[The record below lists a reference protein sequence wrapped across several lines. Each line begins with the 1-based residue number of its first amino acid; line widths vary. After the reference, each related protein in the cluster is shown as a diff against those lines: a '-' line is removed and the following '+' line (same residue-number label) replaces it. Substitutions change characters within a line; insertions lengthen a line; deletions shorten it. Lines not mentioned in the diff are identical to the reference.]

1 MASTNAHQIKNN
13 DQNSLCGLGDKIRR
27 LTAGVCLFTQIFFP
41 VMATAQNVVHAK
53 PQTTVSSAPPRI
65 ENNTVPYTLGAL
77 ESAQSVAD
85 RFGISLEELRRL
97 NQFRTFA
104 RGFDNVRQGEELDV
118 PATTSQKSHEQQNA
132 VPPANGEN
140 TLENQIASTS
150 QRVGTLL
157 SQDMNSEQ
165 ACGMARGWA
174 SSEASGAMTDWLNNF
189 GTARISL
196 GVDEDFSL
204 KNSQFDFLHP
214 WYDTPDYLLFSQHTL
229 HRTDDRTQINTGLGW
244 RHFTSSWMSGIN
256 LFFDHDLSRYH
267 SRAGLGA
274 EYWRDYLKLSSNAYI
289 GLTGW
294 RSAPELDY
302 DYEARPANGW
312 DLRAEGWLPA
322 WPQLGGKLVYE
333 QYYGDEVALF
343 DKNDRQSNPHAI
355 TAGLNYTPFPLLTL
369 SAEQRQG
376 KQGENDTRFAVD
388 LTWQPSSSMQKQL
401 NPDEVAGRRSLA
413 GSRYDLIDRNNN
425 IVLEYRKK
433 ELIRLSLLDPVK
445 GKSGEIKP
453 LVSSLQ
459 TKYALK
465 GYNIEAA
472 ALEAAGGKV
481 STSGKDITVTLP
493 GYRFTNT
500 PETDNTWSID
510 VTAEDVKGNMSRHE
524 QSMVVIQAPTLS
536 QKDSLL
542 SVNPLTVAADKK
554 STTTLTVTAH
564 DSDGTPVP
572 GLALQTR
579 SEGVQDIT
587 LSDWTDNGDGSY
599 IQMLTAGTTSGSVT
613 LTPQI
618 NGESAVK
625 ESIVVN
631 IVPVVSSRDHSSIT
645 IDNVSYYAGDDIKV
659 RVELKDDSNQ
669 PVAYQKEEL
678 VKAVTVENSKPG
690 ATIVWH
696 EEQPGVY
703 AANYPAHKQ
712 GTALR
717 AQLSLHNWNAP
728 LQSHIYNIEANQ
740 NKARVAT
747 LSATNNDVYA
757 DKKTFNTLTINVTD
771 ESDNPLINHQVTFK
785 NEKGSAEFVEPPQQN
800 TDGYGVATINMV
812 SQVAE
817 ENTISATLPNGFSQR
832 IIAKFVSDSSTPK
845 FKQLVADPDTIIAGN
860 SQGSTLTA
868 TVTDFH
874 NNPLKDMKVNFVAP
888 GGSQLDNTTAT
899 TDQSGIVRVHL
910 TSSKAG
916 SYSVD
921 ASLEVDKNIHQS
933 VTITVVPNREQSVMT
948 LNAGSGSAIANNTNT
963 VILTASVKDVYG
975 HPLPD
980 EDVKFTLP
988 ASMTG
993 NFTLSSETARTD
1005 ANGDAVV
1012 TLRGTKA
1019 GEFTVTAT
1027 LTRNNT
1033 VAYQQVTFIGDT
1045 NSAQLQ
1051 PLTAS
1056 LNSIVAGNSTGSTL
1070 TATILDAYQ
1079 NPLKDQ
1085 LVTFQSNDVTLSGT
1099 EVTTNTLG
1107 QATVTM
1113 TSNIAGQHNVV
1124 VSRKAQASDNKT
1136 FSLSV
1141 LPDESSAKVISITGA
1156 EKTITVGENITLRIL
1171 VQDAFN
1177 NVIAGQR
1184 VRLSAQP
1191 TTNITIGDTAYTDN
1205 NGYAYV
1211 NLLSTQPGVY
1221 QVTATLDNNSSSKVD
1236 VNVANGKLELTSSKP
1251 ETTVHNSE
1259 GITLTATA
1267 RNAARGELMPGQII
1281 TFSVTPEG
1289 ATLSNTGEVL
1299 TDQSGQAKVTLTS
1312 DKVNVYTVT
1321 AIMGKDVP
1329 VQSQVTVAVKA
1340 DAKTAHVVSV
1350 VASPDTITADGIDS
1364 STITSR
1370 VEDDYGFPV
1379 EGVDV
1384 SYALDTK
1391 GSPVVNIPT
1400 TRTDQS
1406 GQVMATITSTLAET
1420 LTVNVQV
1427 PGTAN
1432 QSATITLVAG
1442 TADES
1447 KSILKS
1453 DVGTLKADYQQS
1465 AKLTLTL
1472 QDKYG
1477 NPIVTSDHLEFVQ
1490 SGPFVNFL
1498 KLSDIDYSQRNYGE
1512 YTVTVTGG
1520 KEGTATLIPML
1531 NGVHQ
1536 ANLSISLNLIH
1547 SIKEM
1552 SGHVTAN
1559 NHTFSTAKFPSEG
1572 FAGAYYTLNNDN
1584 FEAGKTVDD
1593 YMFSSSQSW
1602 VSVDA
1607 SGKVSFANIGD
1618 QTSVTIS
1625 AVPRQG
1631 GTTYQTLIKL
1641 KGWWVNNGNHTNIWL
1656 AANALCHAK
1665 NDGYNLPG
1673 ITHLTSGENKRT
1685 QGSLYGEWGNVGA
1698 FSSNSQFTPG
1708 AYWTS
1713 ESDDYSRHYYVQM
1726 LTGMTGSDA
1735 DSSPQLTACRKS
1747 L

>member
-1 MASTNAHQIKNN
+1 S
-13 DQNSLCGLGDKIRR
+13 
-27 LTAGVCLFTQIFFP
+27 
-41 VMATAQNVVHAK
+41 
-53 PQTTVSSAPPRI
+53 
-65 ENNTVPYTLGAL
+65 
-77 ESAQSVAD
+77 
-85 RFGISLEELRRL
+85 
-97 NQFRTFA
+97 
-104 RGFDNVRQGEELDV
+104 
-118 PATTSQKSHEQQNA
+118 
-132 VPPANGEN
+132 
-140 TLENQIASTS
+140 
-150 QRVGTLL
+150 
-157 SQDMNSEQ
+157 
-165 ACGMARGWA
+165 GMARGWA

-294 RSAPELDY
+294 RSAPELDN
-302 DYEARPANGW
+302 DFEARPANGW

-510 VTAEDVKGNMSRHE
+510 VTAEDVKGNLSRHE

-599 IQMLTAGTTSGSVT
+599 TQILTAGTTSGSVT

-703 AANYPAHKQ
+703 AANYPAYKQ

-771 ESDNPLINHQVTFK
+771 ESDNPLTNHQVTFK

-800 TDGYGVATINMV
+800 TDAYGVATINMV

-868 TVTDFH
+868 IITDFH

-948 LNAGSGSAIANNTNT
+948 LNAGSGSAIANNTNIVT
-963 VILTASVKDVYG
+963 LTASVKDVYG

-1085 LVTFQSNDVTLSGT
+1085 LVTFQSNDVTLSET

-1267 RNAARGELMPGQII
+1267 RNARGELMPGQII

-1379 EGVDV
+1379 EGVDI
-1384 SYALDTK
+1384 SHGLDTK

-1406 GQVMATITSTLAET
+1406 GQVTATITSTLAET

-1453 DVGTLKADYQQS
+1453 DVDTLKADYQQS

-1536 ANLSISLNLIH
+1536 ANLSISLNLIQ

-1593 YMFSSSQSW
+1593 YMFSSSQGW

>member
-27 LTAGVCLFTQIFFP
+27 LTAGVCLFTQFFSP
-41 VMATAQNVVHAK
+41 SWRRHKMWYMLNLRRQFHL
-53 PQTTVSSAPPRI
+53 PPPLL

-77 ESAQSVAD
+77 ESAQSVAN

-165 ACGMARGWA
+165 ASGMARGWA

-256 LFFDHDLSRYH
+256 LFFFDHDLSRYH

-294 RSAPELDY
+294 RSAPELDN
-302 DYEARPANGW
+302 DFEARPANGW

-510 VTAEDVKGNMSRHE
+510 VTAEDVKGNLSRHE

-599 IQMLTAGTTSGSVT
+599 TQILTAGTTSGSVT

-703 AANYPAHKQ
+703 AANYPAYKQ

-771 ESDNPLINHQVTFK
+771 ESDNPLTNHQVTFK

-800 TDGYGVATINMV
+800 TDAYGVATINMV

-868 TVTDFH
+868 IITDFH

-948 LNAGSGSAIANNTNT
+948 LNAGSGSAIANNTNIVT
-963 VILTASVKDVYG
+963 LTASVKDVYG

-1085 LVTFQSNDVTLSGT
+1085 LVTFQSNDVTLSET

-1267 RNAARGELMPGQII
+1267 RNARGELMPGQII

-1379 EGVDV
+1379 EGVDI
-1384 SYALDTK
+1384 SHGLDTK

-1406 GQVMATITSTLAET
+1406 GQVTATITSTLAET

-1453 DVGTLKADYQQS
+1453 DVDTLKADYQQS

-1536 ANLSISLNLIH
+1536 ANLSISLNLIQ

-1593 YMFSSSQSW
+1593 YMFSSSQGW

>member
-1 MASTNAHQIKNN
+1 M
-13 DQNSLCGLGDKIRR
+13 
-27 LTAGVCLFTQIFFP
+27 
-41 VMATAQNVVHAK
+41 
-53 PQTTVSSAPPRI
+53 
-65 ENNTVPYTLGAL
+65 PYTLGAL

-1267 RNAARGELMPGQII
+1267 RNARGELMPGQII

>member
-27 LTAGVCLFTQIFFP
+27 LTAGVCLFTQFFFP

-53 PQTTVSSAPPRI
+53 PQTTVSSAPPLL

-132 VPPANGEN
+132 IPPANGEN
-140 TLENQIASTS
+140 MLENQIASTS
-150 QRVGTLL
+150 QRVGSLL

-165 ACGMARGWA
+165 ASGMARGWA

-189 GTARISL
+189 GTAKISL

-294 RSAPELDY
+294 RSAPELDN
-302 DYEARPANGW
+302 DFEARPANGW

-401 NPDEVAGRRSLA
+401 NSDEVAGRRSLA

-510 VTAEDVKGNMSRHE
+510 VTAEDVKGNLSRHE

-599 IQMLTAGTTSGSVT
+599 TQMLTAGTTSGSVT

-659 RVELKDDSNQ
+659 RVELKDESNQ

-690 ATIVWH
+690 TTIVWH

-703 AANYPAHKQ
+703 TANYPAHKQ

-771 ESDNPLINHQVTFK
+771 ESDNPLTNHQVTFK

-868 TVTDFH
+868 IVTDFH

-948 LNAGSGSAIANNTNT
+948 LNARSGSAIANNTNIVT
-963 VILTASVKDVYG
+963 LTASVKDVYG

-1005 ANGDAVV
+1005 ANGDSVV

-1033 VAYQQVTFIGDT
+1033 VAYQQVSFIGDT

-1136 FSLSV
+1136 FNLSV

-1267 RNAARGELMPGQII
+1267 RNARGELMPGQII

-1384 SYALDTK
+1384 SHGLDTK

-1406 GQVMATITSTLAET
+1406 GQVTATITSTLAET

-1453 DVGTLKADYQQS
+1453 DVDTLKADYQQS

-1536 ANLSISLNLIH
+1536 ANLSISLNLIQ

-1593 YMFSSSQSW
+1593 YMFSSSQGW

>member
-1 MASTNAHQIKNN
+1 M
-13 DQNSLCGLGDKIRR
+13 
-27 LTAGVCLFTQIFFP
+27 
-41 VMATAQNVVHAK
+41 
-53 PQTTVSSAPPRI
+53 
-65 ENNTVPYTLGAL
+65 PYTLGAL

-132 VPPANGEN
+132 IPPANGEN

-165 ACGMARGWA
+165 ASGMARGWA

-189 GTARISL
+189 GTAKISL

-302 DYEARPANGW
+302 DFEARPANGW

-510 VTAEDVKGNMSRHE
+510 VTAEDVKGNLSRHE

-542 SVNPLTVAADKK
+542 SVNPLTVVADKK

-599 IQMLTAGTTSGSVT
+599 TQILTAGTTSGSVT

-771 ESDNPLINHQVTFK
+771 ESDNPLTNHQVTFK

-868 TVTDFH
+868 IVTDFH

-963 VILTASVKDVYG
+963 ATLTASVKDVYG

-1205 NGYAYV
+1205 NGFAYV

-1267 RNAARGELMPGQII
+1267 RNARGELMPGQII

-1289 ATLSNTGEVL
+1289 ATLSNTGEIL

-1406 GQVMATITSTLAET
+1406 GQVTATITSTLAET

-1453 DVGTLKADYQQS
+1453 DVDTLKADYQQS

-1593 YMFSSSQSW
+1593 YMFSSSQGW

>member
-53 PQTTVSSAPPRI
+53 PQTTVSSAPPLI

-132 VPPANGEN
+132 IPPANGEN

-165 ACGMARGWA
+165 ASGMARGWA

-302 DYEARPANGW
+302 DFEARPANGW

-510 VTAEDVKGNMSRHE
+510 VTAEDVKGNLSRHE

-599 IQMLTAGTTSGSVT
+599 TQILTAGTTSGSVT

-659 RVELKDDSNQ
+659 RVELKDESNQ

-703 AANYPAHKQ
+703 TANYPAHKQ

-771 ESDNPLINHQVTFK
+771 ESDNPLTNHQVTFK

-868 TVTDFH
+868 IVTDFH

-933 VTITVVPNREQSVMT
+933 VTITVVPNREQSVLT

-963 VILTASVKDVYG
+963 ATLTASVKDVYG

-1211 NLLSTQPGVY
+1211 SLLSTQPGVY

-1267 RNAARGELMPGQII
+1267 RNARGELMPGQII

-1406 GQVMATITSTLAET
+1406 GQVTATITSTLAET

-1453 DVGTLKADYQQS
+1453 DVDTLKADYQQS

-1593 YMFSSSQSW
+1593 YMFSSSQGW

>member
-53 PQTTVSSAPPRI
+53 PQTTVSSAPPLL

-132 VPPANGEN
+132 IPPANGEN

-165 ACGMARGWA
+165 ASGMARGWA

-294 RSAPELDY
+294 RSAPELDN
-302 DYEARPANGW
+302 DFEARPANGW

-510 VTAEDVKGNMSRHE
+510 VTAEDVKGNLSRHE

-690 ATIVWH
+690 TTIVWH

-868 TVTDFH
+868 IVTDFH

-921 ASLEVDKNIHQS
+921 ASLEVNKNIHQS

-948 LNAGSGSAIANNTNT
+948 LNAGSGSAIANNTNIVT
-963 VILTASVKDVYG
+963 LTASVKDVYG

-1171 VQDAFN
+1171 VQDVFN

-1259 GITLTATA
+1259 DITLTATA
-1267 RNAARGELMPGQII
+1267 RNARGELMPGQII

-1384 SYALDTK
+1384 SYTLDTK
-1391 GSPVVNIPT
+1391 GRPVVNIPT

-1406 GQVMATITSTLAET
+1406 GQVTATITSTLAET

-1432 QSATITLVAG
+1432 QSAAITLIAG

-1453 DVGTLKADYQQS
+1453 DVSTLMADYQHS

-1536 ANLSISLNLIH
+1536 ANLSVSLNLIR

-1698 FSSNSQFTPG
+1698 FSSNSQFTQG

-1713 ESDDYSRHYYVQM
+1713 ESDDYNRHYYVQM

>member
-1 MASTNAHQIKNN
+1 M
-13 DQNSLCGLGDKIRR
+13 
-27 LTAGVCLFTQIFFP
+27 
-41 VMATAQNVVHAK
+41 
-53 PQTTVSSAPPRI
+53 
-65 ENNTVPYTLGAL
+65 PYTLGAL

-165 ACGMARGWA
+165 ASGMARGWA

-302 DYEARPANGW
+302 DFEARPANGW

-510 VTAEDVKGNMSRHE
+510 VTAEDVKGNLSRHE

-740 NKARVAT
+740 NMARVAT

-868 TVTDFH
+868 IVTDFH

-948 LNAGSGSAIANNTNT
+948 LNAGSGSAIANNTNIVT
-963 VILTASVKDVYG
+963 LTASVKDVYG

-1033 VAYQQVTFIGDT
+1033 VVYQQVTFIGDT

-1267 RNAARGELMPGQII
+1267 RNARGELMPGQII

-1384 SYALDTK
+1384 SYTLDTK
-1391 GSPVVNIPT
+1391 GRPVVNIPT

-1406 GQVMATITSTLAET
+1406 GQVTATITSTLAET

-1432 QSATITLVAG
+1432 QSAAITLIAG

-1453 DVGTLKADYQQS
+1453 DVSTLMADYQHS

-1536 ANLSISLNLIH
+1536 ANLSVSLNLIR

-1698 FSSNSQFTPG
+1698 FSSNSQFTQG

-1713 ESDDYSRHYYVQM
+1713 ESDDYNRHYYVQM

>member
-27 LTAGVCLFTQIFFP
+27 LTAGVCLFTQFFFP

-53 PQTTVSSAPPRI
+53 PQTTVSSAPPLL

-132 VPPANGEN
+132 IPPANGEN

-165 ACGMARGWA
+165 ASGMARGWA

-229 HRTDDRTQINTGLGW
+229 HRTDDRTQINIGLGW

-294 RSAPELDY
+294 RSAPELDN
-302 DYEARPANGW
+302 DFEARPANGW

-510 VTAEDVKGNMSRHE
+510 VTAEDVKGNLSRHE

-599 IQMLTAGTTSGSVT
+599 IQILTAGTTSGSVT

-948 LNAGSGSAIANNTNT
+948 LNAGSGSAIANNTNIVT
-963 VILTASVKDVYG
+963 LTASVKDVYG

-1124 VSRKAQASDNKT
+1124 VSRKAQASNNKT

-1267 RNAARGELMPGQII
+1267 RNARGELMPGQII

-1384 SYALDTK
+1384 SHGLDTK

-1406 GQVMATITSTLAET
+1406 GQVTATITSTLAET

-1447 KSILKS
+1447 KSLLKS
-1453 DVGTLKADYQQS
+1453 DVDTLKADYQQS

-1536 ANLSISLNLIH
+1536 ANLSVSLNLIH

>member
-1 MASTNAHQIKNN
+1 
-13 DQNSLCGLGDKIRR
+13 
-27 LTAGVCLFTQIFFP
+27 
-41 VMATAQNVVHAK
+41 
-53 PQTTVSSAPPRI
+53 
-65 ENNTVPYTLGAL
+65 
-77 ESAQSVAD
+77 
-85 RFGISLEELRRL
+85 
-97 NQFRTFA
+97 
-104 RGFDNVRQGEELDV
+104 
-118 PATTSQKSHEQQNA
+118 
-132 VPPANGEN
+132 
-140 TLENQIASTS
+140 
-150 QRVGTLL
+150 
-157 SQDMNSEQ
+157 
-165 ACGMARGWA
+165 
-174 SSEASGAMTDWLNNF
+174 
-189 GTARISL
+189 
-196 GVDEDFSL
+196 VDEDFSL

-294 RSAPELDY
+294 RSAPELDN
-302 DYEARPANGW
+302 DFEARPANGW

-510 VTAEDVKGNMSRHE
+510 VTAEDVKGNLSRHE

-599 IQMLTAGTTSGSVT
+599 TQILTAGTTSGSVT

-703 AANYPAHKQ
+703 AANYPAYKQ

-771 ESDNPLINHQVTFK
+771 ESDNPLTNHQVTFK

-800 TDGYGVATINMV
+800 TDAYGVATINMV

-868 TVTDFH
+868 IITDFH

-948 LNAGSGSAIANNTNT
+948 LNAGSGSAIANNTNIVT
-963 VILTASVKDVYG
+963 LTASVKDVYG

-1085 LVTFQSNDVTLSGT
+1085 LVTFQSNDVTLSET

-1267 RNAARGELMPGQII
+1267 RNARGELMPGQII

-1379 EGVDV
+1379 EGVDI
-1384 SYALDTK
+1384 SHGLDTK

-1406 GQVMATITSTLAET
+1406 GQVTATITSTLAET

-1453 DVGTLKADYQQS
+1453 DVDTLKADYQQS

-1536 ANLSISLNLIH
+1536 ANLSISLNLIQ

-1593 YMFSSSQSW
+1593 YMFSSSQGW

>member
-53 PQTTVSSAPPRI
+53 PQTTVSSAPPLI

-132 VPPANGEN
+132 IPPANGEN

-165 ACGMARGWA
+165 ASGMARGWA

-302 DYEARPANGW
+302 DFEARPANGW

-510 VTAEDVKGNMSRHE
+510 VTAEDVKGNLSRHE

-599 IQMLTAGTTSGSVT
+599 TQILTAGTTSGSVT

-800 TDGYGVATINMV
+800 TDAYGVATINMV

-845 FKQLVADPDTIIAGN
+845 FKQLVAVPDTIIAGN

-963 VILTASVKDVYG
+963 VTLTASVKDVYG

-1033 VAYQQVTFIGDT
+1033 VVYQQVTFIGDT

-1124 VSRKAQASDNKT
+1124 VSRKAQSSDNKM

-1171 VQDAFN
+1171 VHDAFN

-1267 RNAARGELMPGQII
+1267 RNARGELMPGQII

-1384 SYALDTK
+1384 SHGLDTK

-1406 GQVMATITSTLAET
+1406 GQVTATITSTLAET

-1453 DVGTLKADYQQS
+1453 DVDTLKADYQQS

-1593 YMFSSSQSW
+1593 YMFSSSQGW

>member
-1 MASTNAHQIKNN
+1 M
-13 DQNSLCGLGDKIRR
+13 
-27 LTAGVCLFTQIFFP
+27 
-41 VMATAQNVVHAK
+41 
-53 PQTTVSSAPPRI
+53 
-65 ENNTVPYTLGAL
+65 
-77 ESAQSVAD
+77 
-85 RFGISLEELRRL
+85 
-97 NQFRTFA
+97 
-104 RGFDNVRQGEELDV
+104 
-118 PATTSQKSHEQQNA
+118 
-132 VPPANGEN
+132 
-140 TLENQIASTS
+140 
-150 QRVGTLL
+150 
-157 SQDMNSEQ
+157 
-165 ACGMARGWA
+165 
-174 SSEASGAMTDWLNNF
+174 
-189 GTARISL
+189 
-196 GVDEDFSL
+196 
-204 KNSQFDFLHP
+204 
-214 WYDTPDYLLFSQHTL
+214 
-229 HRTDDRTQINTGLGW
+229 
-244 RHFTSSWMSGIN
+244 
-256 LFFDHDLSRYH
+256 
-267 SRAGLGA
+267 
-274 EYWRDYLKLSSNAYI
+274 
-289 GLTGW
+289 
-294 RSAPELDY
+294 DY
-302 DYEARPANGW
+302 DFEARPANGW

-453 LVSSLQ
+453 LVSSIQ

-510 VTAEDVKGNMSRHE
+510 VTAEDVKGNLSRHE

-599 IQMLTAGTTSGSVT
+599 TQILTAGTTSGSVT

-800 TDGYGVATINMV
+800 TDAYGVATINMV

-868 TVTDFH
+868 IVTDFH

-948 LNAGSGSAIANNTNT
+948 LNAGSGSAIANNTNIVT
-963 VILTASVKDVYG
+963 LTASVKDVYG

-1027 LTRNNT
+1027 LIRNNT
-1033 VAYQQVTFIGDT
+1033 VAHQQVTFIGDT

-1205 NGYAYV
+1205 NGFAYV

-1267 RNAARGELMPGQII
+1267 RNARGELMPGQII

-1384 SYALDTK
+1384 SHGLDTK
-1391 GSPVVNIPT
+1391 GSSVVNIPT

-1406 GQVMATITSTLAET
+1406 GQVTATITSTLAET

-1453 DVGTLKADYQQS
+1453 DVDTLKADYQQS

>member
-1 MASTNAHQIKNN
+1 
-13 DQNSLCGLGDKIRR
+13 
-27 LTAGVCLFTQIFFP
+27 
-41 VMATAQNVVHAK
+41 MATAQNVVHAK
-53 PQTTVSSAPPRI
+53 PQTTVSSAPPLI

-165 ACGMARGWA
+165 ASGMARGWA

-302 DYEARPANGW
+302 DFEARPANGW

-510 VTAEDVKGNMSRHE
+510 VTAEDVKGNLSRHE

-740 NKARVAT
+740 NMARVAT

-868 TVTDFH
+868 IVTDFH

-948 LNAGSGSAIANNTNT
+948 LNAGSGSAIANNTNIVT
-963 VILTASVKDVYG
+963 LTASVKDVYG

-1033 VAYQQVTFIGDT
+1033 VVYQQVTFIGDT

-1267 RNAARGELMPGQII
+1267 RNARGELMPGQII

-1384 SYALDTK
+1384 SYTLDTK
-1391 GSPVVNIPT
+1391 GRPVVNIPT

-1406 GQVMATITSTLAET
+1406 GQVTATITSTLAET

-1432 QSATITLVAG
+1432 QSAAITLIAG

-1453 DVGTLKADYQQS
+1453 DVSTLMADYQHS

-1536 ANLSISLNLIH
+1536 ANLSVSLNLIR

-1665 NDGYNLPG
+1665 NDGYNLPS

-1698 FSSNSQFTPG
+1698 FSSNSQFTQG

-1713 ESDDYSRHYYVQM
+1713 ESDDYNRHYYVQM

>member
-1 MASTNAHQIKNN
+1 MWYMLN
-13 DQNSLCGLGDKIRR
+13 LRR
-27 LTAGVCLFTQIFFP
+27 QFHL
-41 VMATAQNVVHAK
+41 
-53 PQTTVSSAPPRI
+53 PPPLL

-77 ESAQSVAD
+77 ESAQSVAN

-165 ACGMARGWA
+165 ASGMARGWA

-294 RSAPELDY
+294 RSAPELDN
-302 DYEARPANGW
+302 DFEARPANGW

-510 VTAEDVKGNMSRHE
+510 VTAEDVKGNLSRHE

-587 LSDWTDNGDGSY
+587 LPDWTDNGDGSY
-599 IQMLTAGTTSGSVT
+599 TQILTAGTTSGSVT

-703 AANYPAHKQ
+703 AANYPAYKQ

-771 ESDNPLINHQVTFK
+771 ESDNPLTNHQVTFK

-800 TDGYGVATINMV
+800 TDAYGVATINMV

-868 TVTDFH
+868 IITDFH

-948 LNAGSGSAIANNTNT
+948 LNAGSGSAIANNTNIVT
-963 VILTASVKDVYG
+963 LTASVKDVYG

-1085 LVTFQSNDVTLSGT
+1085 LVTFQSNDVTLSET

-1267 RNAARGELMPGQII
+1267 RNARGELMPGQII

-1379 EGVDV
+1379 EGVDI
-1384 SYALDTK
+1384 SHGLDTK

-1406 GQVMATITSTLAET
+1406 GQVTATITSTLAET

-1453 DVGTLKADYQQS
+1453 DVDTLKADYQQS

-1536 ANLSISLNLIH
+1536 ANLSISLNLIQ

-1593 YMFSSSQSW
+1593 YMFSSSQGW

>member
-53 PQTTVSSAPPRI
+53 PQTTVSSAPPLI

-104 RGFDNVRQGEELDV
+104 SGFDNVRQGEELDV

-165 ACGMARGWA
+165 ASGMARGWA

-189 GTARISL
+189 GTAKISL

-294 RSAPELDY
+294 RSAPELDN
-302 DYEARPANGW
+302 DFEARPANGW

-355 TAGLNYTPFPLLTL
+355 TTGLNYTPFPLLTL

-388 LTWQPSSSMQKQL
+388 LTWQPSSSIQKQL

-493 GYRFTNT
+493 SYRFTNT

-933 VTITVVPNREQSVMT
+933 LTITVVPNREQSVMT
-948 LNAGSGSAIANNTNT
+948 LNAGSGSAIANNTNIVT
-963 VILTASVKDVYG
+963 LTASVKDVYG

-1005 ANGDAVV
+1005 ANGDAVA

-1221 QVTATLDNNSSSKVD
+1221 QVTATLNNNSSSKVD

-1267 RNAARGELMPGQII
+1267 RNARGELMPGQII

-1384 SYALDTK
+1384 SHGLDTK

-1406 GQVMATITSTLAET
+1406 GQVTATITSTLAET

-1453 DVGTLKADYQQS
+1453 DVDTLKADYQQS
-1465 AKLTLTL
+1465 VKLTLTL

-1520 KEGTATLIPML
+1520 KEGIATLIPML

-1572 FAGAYYTLNNDN
+1572 FAGAYYTLDNDN

-1593 YMFSSSQSW
+1593 YMFSSSQGW

>member
-1 MASTNAHQIKNN
+1 
-13 DQNSLCGLGDKIRR
+13 
-27 LTAGVCLFTQIFFP
+27 
-41 VMATAQNVVHAK
+41 
-53 PQTTVSSAPPRI
+53 
-65 ENNTVPYTLGAL
+65 
-77 ESAQSVAD
+77 
-85 RFGISLEELRRL
+85 
-97 NQFRTFA
+97 
-104 RGFDNVRQGEELDV
+104 
-118 PATTSQKSHEQQNA
+118 
-132 VPPANGEN
+132 
-140 TLENQIASTS
+140 
-150 QRVGTLL
+150 
-157 SQDMNSEQ
+157 
-165 ACGMARGWA
+165 MARGWA

-294 RSAPELDY
+294 RSAPELDN
-302 DYEARPANGW
+302 DFEARPANGW

-388 LTWQPSSSMQKQL
+388 LTWQPSSSIQKQL

-510 VTAEDVKGNMSRHE
+510 VTAEDVKGNLSRHE

-599 IQMLTAGTTSGSVT
+599 TQILTAGTTSGSVT

-771 ESDNPLINHQVTFK
+771 ESDNPLTNHQVTFK

-800 TDGYGVATINMV
+800 TDAYGVATINMV

-868 TVTDFH
+868 IVTDFH

-921 ASLEVDKNIHQS
+921 ASLEVNKNIHQS

-948 LNAGSGSAIANNTNT
+948 LNAGSGSAIANNTNIVT
-963 VILTASVKDVYG
+963 LTASVKDVYG

-1033 VAYQQVTFIGDT
+1033 VVYQQVTFIGDT

-1267 RNAARGELMPGQII
+1267 RNARGELMPGQII

-1384 SYALDTK
+1384 SYTLDTK
-1391 GSPVVNIPT
+1391 GRPVVNIPT

-1406 GQVMATITSTLAET
+1406 GQVTATITSTLAET

-1432 QSATITLVAG
+1432 QSAAITLIAG

-1453 DVGTLKADYQQS
+1453 DVSTLMADYQHS

-1536 ANLSISLNLIH
+1536 ANLSVSLNLIR

-1698 FSSNSQFTPG
+1698 FSSNSQFTQG

-1713 ESDDYSRHYYVQM
+1713 ESDDYNRHYYVQM

>member
-1 MASTNAHQIKNN
+1 MWYMLN
-13 DQNSLCGLGDKIRR
+13 LRR
-27 LTAGVCLFTQIFFP
+27 QFHL
-41 VMATAQNVVHAK
+41 
-53 PQTTVSSAPPRI
+53 PPPLL

-77 ESAQSVAD
+77 ESAQSVAN

-165 ACGMARGWA
+165 ASGMARGWA

-294 RSAPELDY
+294 RSAPELDN
-302 DYEARPANGW
+302 DFEARPANGW

-510 VTAEDVKGNMSRHE
+510 VTAEDVKGNLSRHE

-599 IQMLTAGTTSGSVT
+599 TQILTAGTTSGSVT

-703 AANYPAHKQ
+703 AANYPAYKQ

-771 ESDNPLINHQVTFK
+771 ESDNPLTNHQVTFK

-800 TDGYGVATINMV
+800 TDAYGVATINMV

-868 TVTDFH
+868 IITDFH

-948 LNAGSGSAIANNTNT
+948 LNAGSGSAIANNTNIVT
-963 VILTASVKDVYG
+963 LTASVKDVYG

-1085 LVTFQSNDVTLSGT
+1085 LVTFQSNDVTLSET

-1267 RNAARGELMPGQII
+1267 RNARGELMPGQII

-1379 EGVDV
+1379 EGVDI
-1384 SYALDTK
+1384 SHGLDTK

-1406 GQVMATITSTLAET
+1406 GQVTATITSTLAET

-1453 DVGTLKADYQQS
+1453 DVDTLKADYQQS

-1536 ANLSISLNLIH
+1536 ANLSISLNLIQ

-1593 YMFSSSQSW
+1593 YMFSSSQGW

>member
-1 MASTNAHQIKNN
+1 MWYMLN
-13 DQNSLCGLGDKIRR
+13 LRR
-27 LTAGVCLFTQIFFP
+27 QFHL
-41 VMATAQNVVHAK
+41 
-53 PQTTVSSAPPRI
+53 PPPLL

-77 ESAQSVAD
+77 ESAQSVAN

-165 ACGMARGWA
+165 ASGMARGWA

-294 RSAPELDY
+294 RSAPELDN
-302 DYEARPANGW
+302 DFEARPANGW

-510 VTAEDVKGNMSRHE
+510 VTAEDVKGNLSRHE

-599 IQMLTAGTTSGSVT
+599 TQILTARTTSGSVT

-703 AANYPAHKQ
+703 AANYPAYKQ

-771 ESDNPLINHQVTFK
+771 ESDNPLTNHQVTFK

-800 TDGYGVATINMV
+800 TDAYGVATINMV

-868 TVTDFH
+868 IITDFH

-948 LNAGSGSAIANNTNT
+948 LNAGSGSAIANNTNIVT
-963 VILTASVKDVYG
+963 LTASVKDVYG

-1085 LVTFQSNDVTLSGT
+1085 LVTFQSNDVTLSET

-1267 RNAARGELMPGQII
+1267 RNARGELMPGQII

-1379 EGVDV
+1379 EGVDI
-1384 SYALDTK
+1384 SHGLDTK

-1406 GQVMATITSTLAET
+1406 GQVTATITSTLAET

-1453 DVGTLKADYQQS
+1453 DVDTLKADYQQS

-1536 ANLSISLNLIH
+1536 ANLSISLNLIQ

-1593 YMFSSSQSW
+1593 YMFSSSQGW

>member
-53 PQTTVSSAPPRI
+53 PQTTVSSAPPLL

-165 ACGMARGWA
+165 ASGMARGWA

-453 LVSSLQ
+453 LVSSIQ

-599 IQMLTAGTTSGSVT
+599 TQILTAGTTSGSVT

-703 AANYPAHKQ
+703 TANYPAHKQ

-868 TVTDFH
+868 IVTDFH

-948 LNAGSGSAIANNTNT
+948 LNVGSGSAIANNTNIVT
-963 VILTASVKDVYG
+963 LTASVKDVYG

-1033 VAYQQVTFIGDT
+1033 VAHQQVTFIGDT

-1056 LNSIVAGNSTGSTL
+1056 LNTIVAGNSTGSTL

-1211 NLLSTQPGVY
+1211 SLLSTQPGVY

-1267 RNAARGELMPGQII
+1267 RNARGELMPGQII

-1384 SYALDTK
+1384 SHGLDTK

-1406 GQVMATITSTLAET
+1406 GQVTATITSTLAET

-1453 DVGTLKADYQQS
+1453 DVDTLKADYQQS

-1536 ANLSISLNLIH
+1536 ANLSISLNLIQ

-1593 YMFSSSQSW
+1593 YMFSSSQGW

>member
-27 LTAGVCLFTQIFFP
+27 LTAGVCLFTQFFFP

-53 PQTTVSSAPPRI
+53 PQTTVSSAPPLL

-165 ACGMARGWA
+165 ASGMARGWA

-189 GTARISL
+189 GTAKISL

-294 RSAPELDY
+294 RSAPELDN
-302 DYEARPANGW
+302 DFEARPANGW

-510 VTAEDVKGNMSRHE
+510 VTAEDVKGNLSRHE

-868 TVTDFH
+868 IVTDFH

-963 VILTASVKDVYG
+963 VTLTASVKDVYG

-1267 RNAARGELMPGQII
+1267 RNARGELMPGQII

-1384 SYALDTK
+1384 SYTLDTK
-1391 GSPVVNIPT
+1391 GRPVVNIPT

-1406 GQVMATITSTLAET
+1406 GQVTATITSTLAET

-1432 QSATITLVAG
+1432 QSAAITLIAG

-1453 DVGTLKADYQQS
+1453 DVSTLMADYQHS

-1536 ANLSISLNLIH
+1536 ANLSVSLNLIR

-1698 FSSNSQFTPG
+1698 FSSNSQFTQG

-1713 ESDDYSRHYYVQM
+1713 ESDDYNRHYYVQM

>member
-53 PQTTVSSAPPRI
+53 PQTTVSSAPPLI

-104 RGFDNVRQGEELDV
+104 SGFDNVRQGEELDV

-165 ACGMARGWA
+165 ASGMARGWA

-189 GTARISL
+189 GTAKISL

-294 RSAPELDY
+294 RSAPELDN
-302 DYEARPANGW
+302 DFEARPANGW

-355 TAGLNYTPFPLLTL
+355 TTGLNYTPFPLLTL

-388 LTWQPSSSMQKQL
+388 LTWQPSSSIQKQL

-493 GYRFTNT
+493 SYRFTNT

-613 LTPQI
+613 LTPRI

-948 LNAGSGSAIANNTNT
+948 LNAGSGSAIANNTNIVT
-963 VILTASVKDVYG
+963 LTASVKDVYG

-1005 ANGDAVV
+1005 ANGDAVA

-1267 RNAARGELMPGQII
+1267 RNARGELMPGQII

-1384 SYALDTK
+1384 SHGLDTK

-1406 GQVMATITSTLAET
+1406 GQVTATITSTLAET

-1453 DVGTLKADYQQS
+1453 DVDTLKADYQQS
-1465 AKLTLTL
+1465 VKLTLTL

-1520 KEGTATLIPML
+1520 KEGIATLIPML

-1572 FAGAYYTLNNDN
+1572 FAGAYYTLDNDN

-1593 YMFSSSQSW
+1593 YMFSSSQGW

>member
-53 PQTTVSSAPPRI
+53 PQTTVSSAPPLI

-165 ACGMARGWA
+165 ASGMARGWA

-294 RSAPELDY
+294 RSAPELDN
-302 DYEARPANGW
+302 DFEARPANGW

-401 NPDEVAGRRSLA
+401 NPDEVAGRRSLV

-599 IQMLTAGTTSGSVT
+599 TQMLTAGTTSGSVT

-703 AANYPAHKQ
+703 TANYPAHKQ

-868 TVTDFH
+868 IVTDFH

-948 LNAGSGSAIANNTNT
+948 LNAGSGSAIANNTNIVT
-963 VILTASVKDVYG
+963 LTASVKDVYG

-1005 ANGDAVV
+1005 TNGDAVV

-1184 VRLSAQP
+1184 VILSAQP

-1267 RNAARGELMPGQII
+1267 RNARGELMPGQII

-1329 VQSQVTVAVKA
+1329 VQSQVTVTVKA

-1384 SYALDTK
+1384 SHGLDTK

-1406 GQVMATITSTLAET
+1406 GQVTATITSTLAET

-1453 DVGTLKADYQQS
+1453 DVDTLKADYQQS

-1536 ANLSISLNLIH
+1536 ANLSISLNLIQ

-1593 YMFSSSQSW
+1593 YMFSSSQGW

>member
-53 PQTTVSSAPPRI
+53 PQTTVSSAPPLI

-132 VPPANGEN
+132 IPPANGEN

-165 ACGMARGWA
+165 ASGMARGWA

-294 RSAPELDY
+294 RSASELDN
-302 DYEARPANGW
+302 DFEARPANGW

-510 VTAEDVKGNMSRHE
+510 VTAEDVKGNLSRHE
-524 QSMVVIQAPTLS
+524 QSMVVIQDPTLS

-771 ESDNPLINHQVTFK
+771 ESDNPLTNHQVTFK

-800 TDGYGVATINMV
+800 TDAYGVATINMV

-868 TVTDFH
+868 IVTDFH

-963 VILTASVKDVYG
+963 VTLTASVKDVYG

-1267 RNAARGELMPGQII
+1267 RNARGELMPGQII

-1384 SYALDTK
+1384 SYTLDTK
-1391 GSPVVNIPT
+1391 GRPVVNIPT

-1406 GQVMATITSTLAET
+1406 GQVTATITSTLAET

-1432 QSATITLVAG
+1432 QSAAITLIAG

-1453 DVGTLKADYQQS
+1453 DVSTLMADYQHS

-1536 ANLSISLNLIH
+1536 ANLSVSLNLIR

-1698 FSSNSQFTPG
+1698 FSSNSQFTQG

-1713 ESDDYSRHYYVQM
+1713 ESDDYNRHYYVQM

>member
-53 PQTTVSSAPPRI
+53 PQTTVSSAPPLI

-104 RGFDNVRQGEELDV
+104 SGFDNVRQGEELDV

-165 ACGMARGWA
+165 ASGMARGWA

-189 GTARISL
+189 GTAKISL

-294 RSAPELDY
+294 RSAPELDN
-302 DYEARPANGW
+302 DFEARPANGW

-355 TAGLNYTPFPLLTL
+355 TTGLNYTPFPLLTL

-388 LTWQPSSSMQKQL
+388 LTWQPSSSIQKQL

-493 GYRFTNT
+493 SYRFTNT

-948 LNAGSGSAIANNTNT
+948 LNAGSGSAIANNTNIVT
-963 VILTASVKDVYG
+963 LTASVKDVYG

-1005 ANGDAVV
+1005 ANGDAVA

-1267 RNAARGELMPGQII
+1267 RNARGELMPGQII

-1384 SYALDTK
+1384 SHGLDTK

-1406 GQVMATITSTLAET
+1406 GQVTATITSTLAET

-1453 DVGTLKADYQQS
+1453 DVDTLKADYQQS
-1465 AKLTLTL
+1465 VKLTLTL

-1520 KEGTATLIPML
+1520 KEGIATLIPML

-1572 FAGAYYTLNNDN
+1572 FAGAYYTLDNDN

-1593 YMFSSSQSW
+1593 YMFSSSQGW

>member
-1 MASTNAHQIKNN
+1 
-13 DQNSLCGLGDKIRR
+13 
-27 LTAGVCLFTQIFFP
+27 
-41 VMATAQNVVHAK
+41 
-53 PQTTVSSAPPRI
+53 
-65 ENNTVPYTLGAL
+65 
-77 ESAQSVAD
+77 
-85 RFGISLEELRRL
+85 
-97 NQFRTFA
+97 
-104 RGFDNVRQGEELDV
+104 
-118 PATTSQKSHEQQNA
+118 
-132 VPPANGEN
+132 
-140 TLENQIASTS
+140 
-150 QRVGTLL
+150 
-157 SQDMNSEQ
+157 
-165 ACGMARGWA
+165 MARGWA
-174 SSEASGAMTDWLNNF
+174 SSEDSGAMTDWLNNF

-294 RSAPELDY
+294 RSAPELDN
-302 DYEARPANGW
+302 DFEARPANGW

-510 VTAEDVKGNMSRHE
+510 VTAEDVKGNLSRHE

-599 IQMLTAGTTSGSVT
+599 TQILTAGTTSGSVT

-703 AANYPAHKQ
+703 AANYPAYKQ

-771 ESDNPLINHQVTFK
+771 ESDNPLTNHQVTFK

-800 TDGYGVATINMV
+800 TDAYGVATINMV

-868 TVTDFH
+868 IITDFH

-948 LNAGSGSAIANNTNT
+948 LNAGSGSAIANNTNIVT
-963 VILTASVKDVYG
+963 LTASVKDVYG

-1085 LVTFQSNDVTLSGT
+1085 LVTFQSNDVTLSET

-1267 RNAARGELMPGQII
+1267 RNARGELMPGQII

-1379 EGVDV
+1379 EGVDI
-1384 SYALDTK
+1384 SHGLDTK

-1406 GQVMATITSTLAET
+1406 GQVTATITSTLAET

-1453 DVGTLKADYQQS
+1453 DVDTLKADYQQS

-1536 ANLSISLNLIH
+1536 ANLSISLNLIQ

-1593 YMFSSSQSW
+1593 YMFSSSQGW

>member
-1 MASTNAHQIKNN
+1 MWYMLN
-13 DQNSLCGLGDKIRR
+13 LRR
-27 LTAGVCLFTQIFFP
+27 QFHL
-41 VMATAQNVVHAK
+41 
-53 PQTTVSSAPPRI
+53 PPPLL

-77 ESAQSVAD
+77 ESAQSVAN

-165 ACGMARGWA
+165 ASGMARGWA

-294 RSAPELDY
+294 RSAPELDN
-302 DYEARPANGW
+302 DFEARPANGW

-510 VTAEDVKGNMSRHE
+510 VTAEDVKGNLSRHE

-599 IQMLTAGTTSGSVT
+599 TQILTAGTTSGSVT

-703 AANYPAHKQ
+703 AANYPAYKQ

-747 LSATNNDVYA
+747 LSATNNDIYA

-771 ESDNPLINHQVTFK
+771 ESDNPLTNHQVTFK

-800 TDGYGVATINMV
+800 TDAYGVATINMV

-868 TVTDFH
+868 IITDFH

-948 LNAGSGSAIANNTNT
+948 LNAGSGSAIANNTNIVT
-963 VILTASVKDVYG
+963 LTASVKDVYG

-1085 LVTFQSNDVTLSGT
+1085 LVTFQSNDVTLSET

-1267 RNAARGELMPGQII
+1267 RNARGELMPGQII

-1379 EGVDV
+1379 EGVDI
-1384 SYALDTK
+1384 SHGLDTK

-1406 GQVMATITSTLAET
+1406 GQVTATITSTLAET

-1453 DVGTLKADYQQS
+1453 DVDTLKADYQQS

-1536 ANLSISLNLIH
+1536 ANLSISLNLIQ

-1593 YMFSSSQSW
+1593 YMFSSSQGW

>member
-1 MASTNAHQIKNN
+1 MWYMLN
-13 DQNSLCGLGDKIRR
+13 LRR
-27 LTAGVCLFTQIFFP
+27 QFHL
-41 VMATAQNVVHAK
+41 
-53 PQTTVSSAPPRI
+53 PPPLL

-77 ESAQSVAD
+77 ESAQSVAN

-165 ACGMARGWA
+165 ASGMARGWA

-294 RSAPELDY
+294 RSAPELDN
-302 DYEARPANGW
+302 DFEARPANGW

-510 VTAEDVKGNMSRHE
+510 VTAEDVKGNLSRHE

-599 IQMLTAGTTSGSVT
+599 TQILTAGTTSGSVT

-703 AANYPAHKQ
+703 AANYPAYKQ

-771 ESDNPLINHQVTFK
+771 ESDNPLTNHQVTFK

-800 TDGYGVATINMV
+800 TDAYGVATINMV

-868 TVTDFH
+868 IITDFH

-948 LNAGSGSAIANNTNT
+948 LNAGSGSAIANNTNIVT
-963 VILTASVKDVYG
+963 LTASVKDVYG

-1085 LVTFQSNDVTLSGT
+1085 LVTFQSNDVTLSET

-1267 RNAARGELMPGQII
+1267 RNALGELMPGQII

-1379 EGVDV
+1379 EGVDI
-1384 SYALDTK
+1384 SHGLDTK

-1406 GQVMATITSTLAET
+1406 GQVTATITSTLAET

-1453 DVGTLKADYQQS
+1453 DVDTLKADYQQS

-1536 ANLSISLNLIH
+1536 ANLSISLNLIQ

-1593 YMFSSSQSW
+1593 YMFSSSQGW

>member
-53 PQTTVSSAPPRI
+53 PQTTVSSAPPLL

-165 ACGMARGWA
+165 ASGMARGWA

-189 GTARISL
+189 GTAKISL

-294 RSAPELDY
+294 RSAPELDN
-302 DYEARPANGW
+302 DFEARPANGW

-659 RVELKDDSNQ
+659 RVELKDESNQ

-690 ATIVWH
+690 TTIVWH

-703 AANYPAHKQ
+703 TANYPAHKQ

-868 TVTDFH
+868 IVTDFH

-948 LNAGSGSAIANNTNT
+948 LNAGSGSAIANNTNIVT
-963 VILTASVKDVYG
+963 LTASVKDVYG

-1033 VAYQQVTFIGDT
+1033 VVYQQVTFIGDT

-1267 RNAARGELMPGQII
+1267 RNARGELMPGQII

-1384 SYALDTK
+1384 SYTLDTK
-1391 GSPVVNIPT
+1391 GRPVVNIPT

-1406 GQVMATITSTLAET
+1406 GQVTATITSTLAET

-1432 QSATITLVAG
+1432 QSAAITLIAG

-1453 DVGTLKADYQQS
+1453 DVSTLMADYQHS

-1536 ANLSISLNLIH
+1536 ANLSVSLNLIR

-1698 FSSNSQFTPG
+1698 FSSNSQFTQG

-1713 ESDDYSRHYYVQM
+1713 ESDDYNRHYYVQM

>member
-1 MASTNAHQIKNN
+1 MWYMLN
-13 DQNSLCGLGDKIRR
+13 LRR
-27 LTAGVCLFTQIFFP
+27 QFHL
-41 VMATAQNVVHAK
+41 
-53 PQTTVSSAPPRI
+53 PPPLL

-77 ESAQSVAD
+77 ESAQSVAN

-165 ACGMARGWA
+165 ASGMARGWA

-294 RSAPELDY
+294 RSAPELDN
-302 DYEARPANGW
+302 DFEARPANGW

-510 VTAEDVKGNMSRHE
+510 VTAEDVKGNLSRHE

-599 IQMLTAGTTSGSVT
+599 TQILTAGTTSGSVT

-703 AANYPAHKQ
+703 AANYPAYKQ

-771 ESDNPLINHQVTFK
+771 ESDNPLTNHQVTFK

-800 TDGYGVATINMV
+800 TDAYGVATINMV

-868 TVTDFH
+868 IITDFH

-948 LNAGSGSAIANNTNT
+948 LNAGSGSAIANNTNIVT
-963 VILTASVKDVYG
+963 LTASVKDVYG

-1085 LVTFQSNDVTLSGT
+1085 LVTFQSNDVTLSET

-1267 RNAARGELMPGQII
+1267 RNARGELMPGQII
-1281 TFSVTPEG
+1281 TFSVTPED

-1379 EGVDV
+1379 EGVDI
-1384 SYALDTK
+1384 SHGLDTK

-1406 GQVMATITSTLAET
+1406 GQVTATITSTLAET

-1453 DVGTLKADYQQS
+1453 DVDTLKADYQQS

-1536 ANLSISLNLIH
+1536 ANLSISLNLIQ

-1593 YMFSSSQSW
+1593 YMFSSSQGW

>member
-53 PQTTVSSAPPRI
+53 PQTTVSSAPPLI

-132 VPPANGEN
+132 IPPANGEN

-165 ACGMARGWA
+165 ASGMARGWA

-302 DYEARPANGW
+302 DFEARPANGW

-510 VTAEDVKGNMSRHE
+510 VTAEDVKGNLSRHE

-599 IQMLTAGTTSGSVT
+599 TQILTAGTTSGSVT

-800 TDGYGVATINMV
+800 TDAYGVATINMV

-845 FKQLVADPDTIIAGN
+845 FKQLVAVPDTIIAGN

-963 VILTASVKDVYG
+963 VTLTASVKDVYG

-1033 VAYQQVTFIGDT
+1033 VVYQQVTFIGDT

-1124 VSRKAQASDNKT
+1124 VSRKAQSSDNKM

-1267 RNAARGELMPGQII
+1267 RNARGELMPGQII

-1384 SYALDTK
+1384 SHGLDTK

-1406 GQVMATITSTLAET
+1406 GQVTATITSTLAET

-1453 DVGTLKADYQQS
+1453 DVDTLKADYQQS

-1593 YMFSSSQSW
+1593 YMFSSSQGW

>member
-1 MASTNAHQIKNN
+1 MWYMLN
-13 DQNSLCGLGDKIRR
+13 LRR
-27 LTAGVCLFTQIFFP
+27 QFHL
-41 VMATAQNVVHAK
+41 
-53 PQTTVSSAPPRI
+53 PPPLL

-77 ESAQSVAD
+77 ESAQSVAN

-165 ACGMARGWA
+165 ASGMARGWA

-294 RSAPELDY
+294 RSAPELDN
-302 DYEARPANGW
+302 DFEARPANGW

-413 GSRYDLIDRNNN
+413 GCRYDLIDRNNN

-510 VTAEDVKGNMSRHE
+510 VTAEDVKGNLSRHE

-599 IQMLTAGTTSGSVT
+599 TQILTAGTTSGSVT

-703 AANYPAHKQ
+703 AANYPAYKQ

-771 ESDNPLINHQVTFK
+771 ESDNPLTNHQVTFK

-800 TDGYGVATINMV
+800 TDAYGVATINMV

-868 TVTDFH
+868 IITDFH

-948 LNAGSGSAIANNTNT
+948 LNAGSGSAIANNTNIVT
-963 VILTASVKDVYG
+963 LTASVKDVYG

-1085 LVTFQSNDVTLSGT
+1085 LVTFQSNDVTLSET

-1267 RNAARGELMPGQII
+1267 RNARGELMPGQII

-1379 EGVDV
+1379 EGVDI
-1384 SYALDTK
+1384 SHGLDTK

-1406 GQVMATITSTLAET
+1406 GQVTATITSTLAET

-1453 DVGTLKADYQQS
+1453 DVDTLKADYQQS

-1536 ANLSISLNLIH
+1536 ANLSISLNLIQ

-1593 YMFSSSQSW
+1593 YMFSSSQGW

>member
-53 PQTTVSSAPPRI
+53 PQTTVSSAPPLL

-165 ACGMARGWA
+165 ASGMARGWA

-294 RSAPELDY
+294 RSAPELDN
-302 DYEARPANGW
+302 DFEARPANGW

-401 NPDEVAGRRSLA
+401 NPDEVAERRSLA

-510 VTAEDVKGNMSRHE
+510 VTAEDVKGNLSRHE

-599 IQMLTAGTTSGSVT
+599 TQILTAGTTSGSVT

-800 TDGYGVATINMV
+800 TDAYGVATINMV

-868 TVTDFH
+868 IVTDFH

-933 VTITVVPNREQSVMT
+933 VTITVVPNREQSVLT

-963 VILTASVKDVYG
+963 ATLTASVKDVYG

-1205 NGYAYV
+1205 NGFAYV

-1267 RNAARGELMPGQII
+1267 RNARGELMPGQII

-1289 ATLSNTGEVL
+1289 ATLSNTGEIL

-1406 GQVMATITSTLAET
+1406 GQVTATITSTLAET

-1453 DVGTLKADYQQS
+1453 DVDTLKADYQQS

-1536 ANLSISLNLIH
+1536 ANLSVSLNLIH

-1593 YMFSSSQSW
+1593 YMFSSSQGW

-1713 ESDDYSRHYYVQM
+1713 EPDDYSRHYYVQM

>member
-1 MASTNAHQIKNN
+1 MWYMLN
-13 DQNSLCGLGDKIRR
+13 LRR
-27 LTAGVCLFTQIFFP
+27 QFHL
-41 VMATAQNVVHAK
+41 
-53 PQTTVSSAPPRI
+53 PPPLL

-77 ESAQSVAD
+77 ESAQSVAN

-165 ACGMARGWA
+165 ASGMARGWA

-294 RSAPELDY
+294 RSAPELDN
-302 DYEARPANGW
+302 DFEARPANGW

-510 VTAEDVKGNMSRHE
+510 VTAEDVKGNLSRHE

-599 IQMLTAGTTSGSVT
+599 TQILTAGTTSGSVT

-703 AANYPAHKQ
+703 AANYPAYKQ

-771 ESDNPLINHQVTFK
+771 ESDNPLTNHQVTFK

-800 TDGYGVATINMV
+800 TDAYGVATINMV

-868 TVTDFH
+868 IITDFH

-948 LNAGSGSAIANNTNT
+948 LNAGSGSAIANNTNIVT
-963 VILTASVKDVYG
+963 LTASVKDVYG

-1085 LVTFQSNDVTLSGT
+1085 LVTFQSNDVTLSET

-1267 RNAARGELMPGQII
+1267 RNARGELMPGQII

-1379 EGVDV
+1379 EGVDI
-1384 SYALDTK
+1384 SHGLDTK

-1406 GQVMATITSTLAET
+1406 GQVTATITSTLAET

-1453 DVGTLKADYQQS
+1453 DVDTLQADYQQS

-1536 ANLSISLNLIH
+1536 ANLSISLNLIQ

-1593 YMFSSSQSW
+1593 YMFSSSQGW

>member
-27 LTAGVCLFTQIFFP
+27 LTAGVCLFTQFFFP

-53 PQTTVSSAPPRI
+53 PQTTVSSAPPLL

-165 ACGMARGWA
+165 ASGMARGWA

-189 GTARISL
+189 GTAKISL

-302 DYEARPANGW
+302 DFEARPANGW

-510 VTAEDVKGNMSRHE
+510 VTAEDVKGNLSRHE

-659 RVELKDDSNQ
+659 RVELKDESNQ

-690 ATIVWH
+690 TTIVWH

-703 AANYPAHKQ
+703 TANYPAHKQ

-771 ESDNPLINHQVTFK
+771 ESDNPLTNHQVTFK

-800 TDGYGVATINMV
+800 TDAYGVATINMV

-868 TVTDFH
+868 IVTDFH

-948 LNAGSGSAIANNTNT
+948 LNAGSGSAIANNTNIVT
-963 VILTASVKDVYG
+963 LTASVKDVYG

-1033 VAYQQVTFIGDT
+1033 VVYQQVTFIGDT

-1113 TSNIAGQHNVV
+1113 TSHIAGQHNVV

-1267 RNAARGELMPGQII
+1267 RNARGELMPGQII

-1321 AIMGKDVP
+1321 AIMSKDVP

-1384 SYALDTK
+1384 SYTLDTK
-1391 GSPVVNIPT
+1391 GRPVVNIPT

-1406 GQVMATITSTLAET
+1406 GQVTATITSTLAET

-1432 QSATITLVAG
+1432 QSAAITLIAG

-1453 DVGTLKADYQQS
+1453 DVSTLMADYQHS

-1536 ANLSISLNLIH
+1536 ANLSVSLNLIR

-1698 FSSNSQFTPG
+1698 FSSNSQFTQG

-1713 ESDDYSRHYYVQM
+1713 ESDDYNRHYYVQM

>member
-1 MASTNAHQIKNN
+1 M
-13 DQNSLCGLGDKIRR
+13 
-27 LTAGVCLFTQIFFP
+27 
-41 VMATAQNVVHAK
+41 
-53 PQTTVSSAPPRI
+53 
-65 ENNTVPYTLGAL
+65 PYTLGAL
-77 ESAQSVAD
+77 ESAQSVAN

-165 ACGMARGWA
+165 ASGMARGWA

-294 RSAPELDY
+294 RSAPELDN
-302 DYEARPANGW
+302 DFEARPANGW

-343 DKNDRQSNPHAI
+343 DKNDRQSNLHAI

-510 VTAEDVKGNMSRHE
+510 VTAEDVKGNLSRHE

-599 IQMLTAGTTSGSVT
+599 TQILTAGTTSGSVT

-703 AANYPAHKQ
+703 AANYPAYKQ

-771 ESDNPLINHQVTFK
+771 ESDNPLTNHQVTFK

-800 TDGYGVATINMV
+800 TDAYGVATINMV

-868 TVTDFH
+868 IITDFH

-948 LNAGSGSAIANNTNT
+948 LNAGSGSAIANNTNIVT
-963 VILTASVKDVYG
+963 LTASVKDVYG

-1085 LVTFQSNDVTLSGT
+1085 LVTFQSNDVTLSET

-1267 RNAARGELMPGQII
+1267 RNARGELMPGQII

-1379 EGVDV
+1379 EGVDI
-1384 SYALDTK
+1384 SHGLDTK

-1406 GQVMATITSTLAET
+1406 GQVTATITSTLAET

-1453 DVGTLKADYQQS
+1453 DVDTLKADYQQS

-1536 ANLSISLNLIH
+1536 ANLSISLNLIQ

-1593 YMFSSSQSW
+1593 YMFSSSQGW

>member
-53 PQTTVSSAPPRI
+53 PQTTVSSAPSLI

-165 ACGMARGWA
+165 ASGMARGWA

-510 VTAEDVKGNMSRHE
+510 VTAEDVKGNLSRHE
-524 QSMVVIQAPTLS
+524 QSVVVIQAPTLS

-599 IQMLTAGTTSGSVT
+599 TQILTAGTTSGSVT

-690 ATIVWH
+690 ATIIWH

-703 AANYPAHKQ
+703 TANYPAHKQ

-868 TVTDFH
+868 IVTDFH

-948 LNAGSGSAIANNTNT
+948 LNAGSGSAIANNTNIVT
-963 VILTASVKDVYG
+963 LTASVKDVYG

-1085 LVTFQSNDVTLSGT
+1085 LVTFQSNDVTLSET

-1267 RNAARGELMPGQII
+1267 RNARGELMPGQII

-1384 SYALDTK
+1384 SHGLDTK

-1406 GQVMATITSTLAET
+1406 GQVTATITSTLAET

-1453 DVGTLKADYQQS
+1453 DVDTLKADYQQS

-1536 ANLSISLNLIH
+1536 ANLSISLNLIQ

>member
-1 MASTNAHQIKNN
+1 MWYMLN
-13 DQNSLCGLGDKIRR
+13 LRR
-27 LTAGVCLFTQIFFP
+27 QFHL
-41 VMATAQNVVHAK
+41 
-53 PQTTVSSAPPRI
+53 PPPLL

-77 ESAQSVAD
+77 ESAQSVAN

-165 ACGMARGWA
+165 ASGMARGWA

-294 RSAPELDY
+294 RSAPELDN
-302 DYEARPANGW
+302 DFEARPANGW

-510 VTAEDVKGNMSRHE
+510 VTAEDVKGNLSRHE

-599 IQMLTAGTTSGSVT
+599 TQILTAGTTSGSVT

-703 AANYPAHKQ
+703 AANYPAYKQ

-771 ESDNPLINHQVTFK
+771 ESDNPLTNHQVTFK

-800 TDGYGVATINMV
+800 TDAYGVATINMV

-868 TVTDFH
+868 IITDFH

-948 LNAGSGSAIANNTNT
+948 LNAGSGSAIANNTNIVT
-963 VILTASVKDVYG
+963 LTASVKDVYG

-1085 LVTFQSNDVTLSGT
+1085 LVTFQSNDVTLSET

-1267 RNAARGELMPGQII
+1267 RNARGELMPGQII

-1379 EGVDV
+1379 EGVDI
-1384 SYALDTK
+1384 SHGLDTK

-1406 GQVMATITSTLAET
+1406 GQVTATITSTLAET

-1453 DVGTLKADYQQS
+1453 DVDTLKADYQQS

-1536 ANLSISLNLIH
+1536 ANLSISLNLIQ

-1593 YMFSSSQSW
+1593 YMFSSSQGW

-1641 KGWWVNNGNHTNIWL
+1641 KSWWVNNGNHTNIWL

>member
-27 LTAGVCLFTQIFFP
+27 LTAGVCLFTQFFFP

-53 PQTTVSSAPPRI
+53 PQTTVSSAPPLL

-165 ACGMARGWA
+165 ASGMARGWA

-189 GTARISL
+189 GTAKISL

-294 RSAPELDY
+294 RSAPELDN
-302 DYEARPANGW
+302 DFEARPANGW

-510 VTAEDVKGNMSRHE
+510 VTAEDVKGNLSRHE

-771 ESDNPLINHQVTFK
+771 ESDNPLTNHQVTFK

-800 TDGYGVATINMV
+800 TDAYGVATINMV

-868 TVTDFH
+868 IVTDFH

-948 LNAGSGSAIANNTNT
+948 LNAGSGSAIANNTNIVT
-963 VILTASVKDVYG
+963 LTASVKDVYG

-1191 TTNITIGDTAYTDN
+1191 TTNITIGDTVYTDN

-1267 RNAARGELMPGQII
+1267 RNARGELMPGQII

-1384 SYALDTK
+1384 SHGLDTK

-1406 GQVMATITSTLAET
+1406 GQVTATITSTLAET

-1453 DVGTLKADYQQS
+1453 DVDTLKADYQQS

-1536 ANLSISLNLIH
+1536 ANLSVSLNLIR

-1698 FSSNSQFTPG
+1698 FSSNSQFTQG

-1713 ESDDYSRHYYVQM
+1713 ESDDYNRHYYVQM

>member
-27 LTAGVCLFTQIFFP
+27 LTAGVCLFTQFFFP

-53 PQTTVSSAPPRI
+53 PQTTVSSAPPLL

-132 VPPANGEN
+132 IPPANGEN

-165 ACGMARGWA
+165 ASGMARGWA
-174 SSEASGAMTDWLNNF
+174 SSEASGAMADWLNNF
-189 GTARISL
+189 GTAKISL

-302 DYEARPANGW
+302 DFEARPANGW

-599 IQMLTAGTTSGSVT
+599 TQILTAGTTSGSVT

-703 AANYPAHKQ
+703 TANYPAHKQ

-868 TVTDFH
+868 IVTDFH

-948 LNAGSGSAIANNTNT
+948 LNAGSGSAIANNTNIVT
-963 VILTASVKDVYG
+963 LTASVKDVYG

-1056 LNSIVAGNSTGSTL
+1056 LNTIVAGNSTGSTL

-1267 RNAARGELMPGQII
+1267 RNARGELMPGQII

-1384 SYALDTK
+1384 SHGLDTK

-1406 GQVMATITSTLAET
+1406 GQVTATITSTLAET

-1453 DVGTLKADYQQS
+1453 DVDTLKADYQQS

-1536 ANLSISLNLIH
+1536 ANLSISLNLIQ

-1713 ESDDYSRHYYVQM
+1713 EPDDYSRHYYVQM